1 MDSAAQIQ
9 QSLALV
15 YWPRVVGAQAA
26 AASEA
31 DSVRDGVLF
40 VRTRSSVWS
49 HELNLHKAR
58 LLLNLNRLLGGK
70 IIQDIVFRAQGVT
83 HTEEEPEP
91 DTPSPEE
98 LAAVILEPDEKAAL
112 RARLQDLYTLE
123 NDRIRTAIATRLTLE
138 AKLRRWRLERGWRVC
153 PRCTAVHR
161 TDFPLCPL
169 CRLCR

>member
-9 QSLALV
+9 QSLALA

-40 VRTRSSVWS
+40 VRTKSSVWS

-70 IIQDIVFRAQGVT
+70 ILQDIIFRAQGVT
-83 HTEEEPEP
+83 RTEEEPEP

-98 LAAVILEPDEKAAL
+98 LAAVILEPDEKAVL

-123 NDRIRTAIATRLTLE
+123 NDRIRTTIATRLTLE
-138 AKLRRWRLERGWRVC
+138 AKLRHWRLERGWRVC
-153 PRCTAVHR
+153 ARCTAVHK
-161 TDFPLCPL
+161 TDFPLCPI